1 MRILMVADGRSP
13 NTRRWL
19 SSLLQLGYEV
29 RLISSYPCSRP
40 PGVTDFEV
48 IPLAFSQLAGHDL
61 TSPSGKTKKISSRD
75 LLRRMVTRFRPLF
88 LAGRYLM
95 GPLSLQ
101 RQAKRFV
108 YKVEENPPDLVHAL
122 RIPYEGMLAAYTPK
136 SIPFAVSIWGNDL
149 TLHGKGSAWMT
160 SMTMR
165 CLVRADAL
173 IADTR
178 RDIRLGYL
186 WGFSTL
192 RPTLVAP
199 GSGGIDLSE
208 INQARPSPSNNMGV
222 SLPAGVPLI
231 VNPRGSRPGSV
242 RNDVFFQAIHLV
254 LRQKPEAFF
263 VCPSMDGQPE
273 ALRWIKRLGI
283 NNQVRLMPL
292 LPQEQLWELFLHAQV
307 FASPS
312 QHDGTPNSLLEAMSC
327 GCFPIAGDIESLRE
341 WITPGVNGL
350 LIDPTSPVALAEAI
364 VTALDAPQLR
374 YRAKEINAAIIQQ
387 RAEAGLVR
395 QSIDTFYHQVA

>member
-1 MRILMVADGRSP
+1 
-13 NTRRWL
+13 
-19 SSLLQLGYEV
+19 
-29 RLISSYPCSRP
+29 
-40 PGVTDFEV
+40 
-48 IPLAFSQLAGHDL
+48 
-61 TSPSGKTKKISSRD
+61 
-75 LLRRMVTRFRPLF
+75 
-88 LAGRYLM
+88 
-95 GPLSLQ
+95 
-101 RQAKRFV
+101 
-108 YKVEENPPDLVHAL
+108 
-122 RIPYEGMLAAYTPK
+122 
-136 SIPFAVSIWGNDL
+136 
-149 TLHGKGSAWMT
+149 
-160 SMTMR
+160 
-165 CLVRADAL
+165 
-173 IADTR
+173 
-178 RDIRLGYL
+178 
-186 WGFSTL
+186 
-192 RPTLVAP
+192 VAP

-208 INQARPSPSNNMGV
+208 INQARPSPSNSMGG

-242 RNDVFFQAIHLV
+242 RNDVFFQAIPLV